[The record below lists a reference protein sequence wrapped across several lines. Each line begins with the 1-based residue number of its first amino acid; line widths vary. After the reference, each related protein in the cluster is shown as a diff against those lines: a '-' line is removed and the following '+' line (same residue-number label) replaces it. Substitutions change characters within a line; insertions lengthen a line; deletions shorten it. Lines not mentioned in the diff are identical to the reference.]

1 MNYHNSP
8 TLRLFSANDIASN
21 QYISCECLQP
31 ISVLFL
37 YATTYMYMA
46 SIKKNTDGETTTE
59 LCFTYPICIV
69 SSLVGG
75 PFLLNVACQH
85 LTSEQQT
92 FGFLNH
98 LLVNRGSLDTHDHVT
113 LFKCQAQGHVN
124 SGSIEYQCDII
135 ILQTLVHL
143 IMR

>member
-1 MNYHNSP
+1 MFATH
-8 TLRLFSANDIASN
+8 FSAFFVCYDVHV
-21 QYISCECLQP
+21 YG
-31 ISVLFL
+31 F
-37 YATTYMYMA
+37 YK
-46 SIKKNTDGETTTE
+46 KKNTFKDHDDGETTTE

-98 LLVNRGSLDTHDHVT
+98 LLVNRGRLDTHDHVT

-124 SGSIEYQCDII
+124 SGSIEYQ
-135 ILQTLVHL
+135 V
-143 IMR
+143 